1 MNIKLSKMNEEYVK
15 VVCEA
20 LDVYA
25 DDVVNTVMA
34 NAKDILREAVKKQ
47 RSTTRSKAFDH
58 TGPNL
63 AEDIVTSGQP
73 TYEQALFAYM
83 AEWCDGLVLLNKA
96 YGKDMGDLNE

>member
-20 LDVYA
+20 LGVYA

-34 NAKDILREAVKKQ
+34 NANDILRKAIEKQ
-47 RSTTRSKAFDH
+47 RSATRSDAFDH

-63 AEDIVTSGQP
+63 AEDIVKSGRP
-73 TYEQALFAYM
+73 TYEQALIAYM
-83 AEWCDGLVLLNKA
+83 AEWRDGLVLLNEA

>member
-1 MNIKLSKMNEEYVK
+1 MNIKLTKMNEEYVK
-15 VVCEA
+15 VISEA

-47 RSTTRSKAFDH
+47 RSTASQKAFDH

-63 AEDIVTSGQP
+63 AEDIFNDRGRS
-73 TYEQALFAYM
+73 YEQALCAYM
-83 AEWCDGLVLLNKA
+83 AEWCDGLVLLYKA